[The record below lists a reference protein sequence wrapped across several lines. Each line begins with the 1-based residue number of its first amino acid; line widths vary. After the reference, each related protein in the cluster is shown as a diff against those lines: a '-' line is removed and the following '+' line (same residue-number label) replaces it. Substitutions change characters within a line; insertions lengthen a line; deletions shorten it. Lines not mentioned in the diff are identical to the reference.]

1 MSRPTS
7 IRSASRTEAR
17 AASCSSCRRRR
28 GAMACVR
35 SSIPRRTSAAASA
48 TSAICSAC
56 STTTSRAR
64 SGFGDDD
71 VREARPYGLLRP
83 AVRPGDVVRR
93 QPQREAEGRL
103 HGEGRRSA
111 RGGRVAGHALSRNQ
125 LAYNPGGMPEN
136 RPAVAPPFDQGVF
149 LLHYNRGREAF
160 QEGRYAEARRELEQ
174 AQRMRP
180 DDSDVLNLL
189 GLVYFKTNAFPEAEV
204 IYRRLVREN
213 ANVFILHSNL
223 GLILFK
229 QGKLDEAEQYLLRAV
244 ELRPNYAKS
253 HLYLGLLYR
262 QRKKFGLALEHL
274 RFAGA
279 DKVVREV
286 ETEMQHMASTQTKP
300 SPAIR
305 DMPPPSPK
313 PSQAGVTTQKIIP
326 VDPRLLTQPGKVR
339 KPETNPQTA
348 AVPAPPVDLAA
359 VTAAR
364 KLQEAVDETQH
375 AEEKRLDLE
384 RKIEGASK
392 TFALHENG
400 FLEINFARSA
410 TVKRGTVSSYSGNL
424 KFLAESGLV
433 GTTAQTMVKAV
444 GQGKIFLYEKGRKT
458 FLLDLNEEFIY
469 VEGSNPPA
477 AKATV
482 ASRVEPIYDSAYQR
496 KIDTV
501 KIFGKGSLAISTSIE
516 PLTLR
521 VTKEYP
527 LSISSNAL
535 VAWTGNL
542 IAAVMDDQSLDNV
555 MIASGD
561 RAGFKIRFEGDG
573 VVVSEQ

>member
-1 MSRPTS
+1 
-7 IRSASRTEAR
+7 
-17 AASCSSCRRRR
+17 
-28 GAMACVR
+28 
-35 SSIPRRTSAAASA
+35 
-48 TSAICSAC
+48 
-56 STTTSRAR
+56 
-64 SGFGDDD
+64 
-71 VREARPYGLLRP
+71 
-83 AVRPGDVVRR
+83 
-93 QPQREAEGRL
+93 
-103 HGEGRRSA
+103 
-111 RGGRVAGHALSRNQ
+111 
-125 LAYNPGGMPEN
+125 MPEN

-174 AQRMRP
+174 AQRLRP
-180 DDSDVLNLL
+180 DDADVLNLL

-262 QRKKFGLALEHL
+262 QRKKFGLSLEHL

-279 DKVVREV
+279 EKLVREV
-286 ETEMQHMASTQTKP
+286 EAEMQHIQSLQTKP
-300 SPAIR
+300 SPPNR
-305 DMPPPSPK
+305 ESPPPPLG
-313 PSQAGVTTQKIIP
+313 QTTQKITP
-326 VDPRLLTQPGKVR
+326 LRTDPMMTTQPGKVA
-339 KPETNPQTA
+339 KPPTNPQTMP
-348 AVPAPPVDLAA
+348 VPAPPVDIAA
-359 VTAAR
+359 HTAAR
-364 KLQEAVDETQH
+364 KLQDAVDETQH

-384 RKIEGASK
+384 RKIEGASR

-410 TVKRGTVSSYSGNL
+410 YVKRGTVSSYSGNL
-424 KFLAESGLV
+424 KFMAESGLV
-433 GTTAQTMVKAV
+433 GTTAQTMVKAD

-469 VEGSNPPA
+469 VEGSNLLA
-477 AKATV
+477 LEDTLTY
-482 ASRVEPIYDSAYQR
+482 RVEPIYDSAYQR

-542 IAAVMDDQSLDNV
+542 IAAVVDDRSLDNV
-555 MIASGD
+555 MIESGD